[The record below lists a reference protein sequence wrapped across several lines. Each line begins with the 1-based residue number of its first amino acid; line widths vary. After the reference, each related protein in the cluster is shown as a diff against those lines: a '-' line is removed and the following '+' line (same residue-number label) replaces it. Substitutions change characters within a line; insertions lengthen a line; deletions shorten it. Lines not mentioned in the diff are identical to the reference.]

1 MKSTWIVIAFFSA
14 ACALPSPVRR
24 LSNVMDDT
32 TIRTAVAAWVSDPTA
47 AEATYGHISTWAT
60 GGVTDMTHLF
70 CVREDWMAGQSWYDD
85 CVLSTSSFN
94 EDIGAWDTSGVTRM
108 TEMFAGASAFNQ
120 DIGNWAVHSVRDM
133 RGMFVLASA
142 FNHDI
147 GGWAVHNVTDMR
159 GMFDRASAFDQDIG
173 AWDTSGVTAMHY
185 MFINALA
192 FDRDIGDWAVHSVRE
207 MTRMFNGASSF
218 NQDLGWCLDEDVD
231 FDFWLDGSIFQDAFS
246 GTQCASTSC
255 GVKQVAGGCAPTPAP
270 TPGALG
276 SDGAAARSV
285 ALCLIF
291 LGAALA

>member
-1 MKSTWIVIAFFSA
+1 MRLTFLMGVVAFSSPRG
-14 ACALPSPVRR
+14 ALAGFA
-24 LSNVMDDT
+24 MDDSN
-32 TIRTAVAAWVSDPTA
+32 IHTAVAAWLSGDT
-47 AEATYGHISTWAT
+47 ATYGHISTWET
-60 GGVTDMTHLF
+60 GGVTDMSYLF
-70 CVREDWMAGQSWYDD
+70 CGRTESAWSSNGCNSAAA
-85 CVLSTSSFN
+85 SFN
-94 EDIGAWDTSGVTRM
+94 EDIGAWDISGVTTMYRMFFYAGSFDQDIGAWDTSGVTTM
-108 TEMFAGASAFNQ
+108 EDMFEGASAFNQ

-133 RGMFVLASA
+133 RGMFAYASA

-147 GGWAVHNVTDMR
+147 GGWAVHSVENM
-159 GMFDRASAFDQDIG
+159 GWMF
-173 AWDTSGVTAMHY
+173 M
-185 MFINALA
+185 NALA

-270 TPGALG
+270 TTLAPTPAPTPGALG